1 MSPPSNFGIVLEV
14 TFNLNFL
21 GNFMKFNKLL
31 GAITAAFIALTP
43 IGNAFACTSLIISD
57 ANGNYYQG
65 RTMEFSAKIP
75 TNLTYLPAGYKI
87 VSATPDNK
95 QAMIFNTK
103 YPVLGMTLD
112 AVPNAKQS
120 TLVEGANDQG
130 LTFSLNAFYDF
141 TSAPWTAMP
150 TTTNASKILSGAD
163 FGNWVVGNFKSVA
176 EVKTALAGIDGQI
189 WLPVIQMMGNVPVPG
204 HYAIYDKTGGALVV
218 EFVNNK
224 MNVYDNPVGVLT
236 NGPAFPWHLTN
247 LSNYTFNNVDKNT
260 AQLGKLKINSTD
272 SGNALQ
278 ALPSAQTSPGRF
290 VKAAFYANYVEKGKT
305 PDQAI
310 LQLSHIM
317 NNFDRPTGL
326 TMDPPGSF
334 GDGPPGTSASSEVT
348 WWTVMNDTSKNLFY
362 VRSKNSLNWTVLD
375 FAKLKG
381 VTQKKTISTYDVDK
395 LGADA
400 SNLFIN

>member
-1 MSPPSNFGIVLEV
+1 MKNLRAFTSVLV
-14 TFNLNFL
+14 STSLVF
-21 GNFMKFNKLL
+21 
-31 GAITAAFIALTP
+31 AS
-43 IGNAFACTSLIISD
+43 IGNAFACTALIVSD
-57 ANGNYYQG
+57 ANGNCSQG

-75 TNLTYLPAGYKI
+75 TSLTYLPAGYKI
-87 VSATPDNK
+87 VSVTPDNK
-95 QAMIFNTK
+95 QAMTFDTK

-112 AVPNAKQS
+112 VLPNAKQS

-141 TSAPWTAMP
+141 TSVPWTATP
-150 TTTNASKILSGAD
+150 TTTDESKVLSGAD

-176 EVKTALAGIDGQI
+176 EVKAALAGINGQI
-189 WLPVIQMMGNVPVPG
+189 WLPVIPMMGNVPVPG
-204 HYAIYDKTGGALVV
+204 HYAIYDKTGAALVV
-218 EFVNNK
+218 EFDNNK

-236 NGPAFPWHLTN
+236 NGPAFPWHLVN

-260 AQLGKLKINSTD
+260 TQLGKLKIHSTD

-290 VKAAFYANYVEKGKT
+290 VKAAFYANYVEQGKT

-326 TMDPPGSF
+326 TIDPPGAF
-334 GDGPPGTSASSEVT
+334 GDGPPGTAASSEVT
-348 WWTVMNDTSKNLFY
+348 WWTVMNDTSKHLYY

-381 VTQKKTISTYDVDK
+381 VTQKKTVSTYDVDR